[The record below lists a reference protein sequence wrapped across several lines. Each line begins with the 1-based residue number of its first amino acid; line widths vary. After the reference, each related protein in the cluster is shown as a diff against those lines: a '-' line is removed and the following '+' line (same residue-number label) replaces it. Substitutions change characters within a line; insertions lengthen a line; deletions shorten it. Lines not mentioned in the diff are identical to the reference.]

1 MSSTFGNTLKISIFG
16 ESHGTAAGG
25 VADGFPPGEKI
36 DEKELL
42 KMLARRRPGQKNT
55 TSRAESDLPEILS
68 GVYNDQ
74 TTGTPVSVVIR
85 NCDMHSRDYETL
97 KNVPRPGH
105 ADYAAL
111 LRYGE
116 AADRRG
122 GGHFSGRLTAPL
134 VALGA
139 IARQILARRNIYVG
153 AHLASVWNI
162 TDRAFDA
169 VKLERETL
177 LAPGEKEFPV
187 CDDAAGLLMQRAIET
202 AAMEGDS
209 LGGVVECGVIGFPE
223 GVGSPMFDR
232 IECALGKVLF
242 GIPAVRGVEFGNG
255 FAAALLKG
263 SANNDAFCLADG
275 NIRTA
280 TNRHGGI
287 LGGIS
292 SGMPILLRAAFKP
305 TPSIAKEQKSVD
317 LSLMKETTLAVGG
330 RHDPCVAIRA
340 VPVVEAVTSLVLL
353 DFLLTEK
360 PDFLR

>member
-1 MSSTFGNTLKISIFG
+1 MSSCFGNTLKISIFG
-16 ESHGTAAGG
+16 ESHGAAVGG
-25 VADGFPPGEKI
+25 IADGFPAGEKF
-36 DEKELL
+36 DEKEFL
-42 KMLARRRPGQKNT
+42 KMISRRRPGQKNT
-55 TSRAESDLPEILS
+55 TPRVESDLPEILS
-68 GVYNDQ
+68 GICNGK
-74 TTGTPVSVVIR
+74 TTGTPVGIVIR
-85 NCDMHSRDYETL
+85 NHNTHSGDYEAL

-122 GGHFSGRLTAPL
+122 GGHFSGRLTAPI

-139 IARQILARRNIYVG
+139 IARQILARRNIFIG

-162 TDRAFDA
+162 DDRAFDA
-169 VKLERETL
+169 VNLERDTL

-187 CDDAAGLLMQRAIET
+187 CDDAAGILMQRAIET

-209 LGGVVECGVIGFPE
+209 LGGVVECGVIGFPA
-223 GVGSPMFDR
+223 GIGSPMFDR
-232 IECALGKVLF
+232 IECGLGKAVF

-255 FAAALLKG
+255 FAAARLKG
-263 SANNDAFCLADG
+263 STNNDAFCVAG
-275 NIRTA
+275 GKIRTA

-317 LSLMKETTLAVGG
+317 LKSMTETTLAVEG

-340 VPVVEAVTSLVLL
+340 VPVVEAMTSLVLL